1 MDTNNLQTA
10 PFLCTD
16 HLVTG
21 EVFELVV
28 NLEKDMLIT
37 HPQPSLEQLPAY
49 YKSPN
54 YVSHTNT
61 RKSFLDITYHTVK
74 TIQTNAKI
82 KKLARLFPNK
92 GTLLDIGSGT
102 GDFVIGC
109 QQKGWKAF
117 AMEPNAFAK
126 KQGQAKGVSYVE
138 SFKDINDNSMDCIT
152 LWHVLEHVSD
162 LTTLFENMNRVL
174 SPNGRIVIAVPNF
187 LSWDAKY
194 YENKWAA
201 YDVPRHLWHFS
212 PKAVERIF
220 SEVGFVLVKKA
231 PMLWDAFYVSMLS
244 EKINKRKPSFLF
256 GLINGIRSNWHAR
269 RTGMYSSLQY
279 EFKKRT

>member
-1 MDTNNLQTA
+1 
-10 PFLCTD
+10 
-16 HLVTG
+16 
-21 EVFELVV
+21 
-28 NLEKDMLIT
+28 
-37 HPQPSLEQLPAY
+37 
-49 YKSPN
+49 
-54 YVSHTNT
+54 
-61 RKSFLDITYHTVK
+61 
-74 TIQTNAKI
+74 
-82 KKLARLFPNK
+82 
-92 GTLLDIGSGT
+92 
-102 GDFVIGC
+102 
-109 QQKGWKAF
+109 
-117 AMEPNAFAK
+117 
-126 KQGQAKGVSYVE
+126 
-138 SFKDINDNSMDCIT
+138 MDCIT